1 MSSSLTST
9 SVWDVLSRLGPEDG
23 IVAVAQPNSSPLV
36 TAGADWAVT
45 RGPLDESKL
54 YYKNG
59 AESERF
65 IAMATTP
72 RCVFRSRR
80 CVCGTLHVP
89 ISTPN
94 PLPSR
99 PFF

>member
-23 IVAVAQPNSSPLV
+23 LVAVAQPNSSPLV

-59 AESERF
+59 AETERF
-65 IAMATTP
+65 IAMASTP
-72 RCVFRSRR
+72 RCVLRWR
-80 CVCGTLHVP
+80 CCWRHVMY
-89 ISTPN
+89 S
-94 PLPSR
+94 L
-99 PFF
+99 